1 VANPGDFAY
10 TVKQQADIVR
20 VVGDYVKL
28 KKTGAQNF
36 GGLCPFHQ
44 EKTPSFSVHAT
55 KQFYHCFGCGV
66 SGDVFS
72 FVQKI
77 ENITFPE
84 AVRAVAQ
91 KLGLAVPKTQYSGP
105 AEAKEAAL
113 RGALIEMHEKA
124 CAFFEEQLR
133 KPEGA
138 KAREYLTSR
147 GLSDQDIQTFRL
159 GFAPDSGFVLRDRM
173 RGQFNDE
180 QIKASGL
187 FSWKEASANDQ
198 RPTTN
203 DSGNDAKPA
212 TIYSKFRSRVTFPIS
227 NETGKI
233 IAFTGRALASD
244 DKSGPKYLN
253 SPETPIY
260 SKSRVLYNLDRAKE
274 AIKKLDYAVIV
285 EGQMD
290 CIAVFT
296 AGLHNVIA
304 SSGTAF
310 TELQVRLLGRYTRNI
325 VVNFDPDAAGARAA
339 ERSLALLVAEDF
351 QIKVLTLE
359 GGLDP
364 DNFIRKRGADAYKQ
378 ALMAA
383 PRYFDYLIDR
393 ARAQFPIKTPQGK
406 QQAVNA
412 LLAHL
417 QHVPSRIVR
426 DELAADIAQKL
437 GIESSVLRQEIRHVA
452 ATRGTSVKA
461 VPEAQVTP
469 AERILIRV
477 LAITADQLEPLPGL
491 RHQAQYTVSTEQLH
505 LGLPTEALLGALV
518 QADAETL
525 DPLALELSEGDR
537 RLLAQILMR
546 DDEPLTEE
554 LVHGALEAL
563 RRGHL
568 ERRQQQVRARI
579 ADAERKNDSAAL
591 TQLLQE
597 KQRIDKDLS
606 AL

>member
-1 VANPGDFAY
+1 MANPGDFAY

-20 VVGDYVKL
+20 VIGDYVKL

-55 KQFYHCFGCGV
+55 KQFFHCFGCGV

-91 KLGLAVPKTQYSGP
+91 KLGIALPKQQYSGP

-113 RGALIEMHEKA
+113 RGALIDMHEKA

-138 KAREYLTSR
+138 RAREYLSAR
-147 GLSDQDIQTFRL
+147 GLTDDDIKNFRI
-159 GFAPDSGFVLRDRM
+159 GFAPDSGFLLRDRLK
-173 RGQFNDE
+173 GQFDDE
-180 QIKASGL
+180 QLRASGL
-187 FSWKEASANDQ
+187 MSWKEDGAKDAN
-198 RPTTN
+198 
-203 DSGNDAKPA
+203 GAVA
-212 TIYSKFRSRVTFPIS
+212 MYSKFRSRITFPIA

-233 IAFTGRALASD
+233 IAFTARELAGGTA
-244 DKSGPKYLN
+244 DKAKAGPKYLN
-253 SPETPIY
+253 SPETPVY

-274 AIKKLDYAVIV
+274 AIKKLDYAIIV

-290 CIAVFT
+290 CIAVYS
-296 AGLHNVIA
+296 AGFHNVIA

-310 TELQVRLLGRYTRNI
+310 TETQVRLLGRYAKQI

-339 ERSLALLVAEDF
+339 EKSLALLVAEDF
-351 QIKVLTLE
+351 NIKVLTLE

-364 DNFIRKRGADAYKQ
+364 DNFIRKRGKEAYGK
-378 ALMAA
+378 ALLTA
-383 PRYFDYLIDR
+383 PRYFDYLIER
-393 ARAQFPIKTPQGK
+393 ARTAYPTRTPQGK
-406 QQAVNA
+406 QQAVTF
-412 LLAHL
+412 LLEHL
-417 QHVPSRIVR
+417 QHVPSRIMR
-426 DELAADIAQKL
+426 DELAADMAQKL
-437 GIESSVLRQEIRHVA
+437 GIDSAVLRQEIRHVA
-452 ATRGTSVKA
+452 ATRGTTIKPALPS
-461 VPEAQVTP
+461 QIMQ

-477 LAITADQLEPLPGL
+477 LAVTADQLEPLPDL
-491 RHQAQYTVSTEQLH
+491 RHQAQYTLSTEQLH
-505 LGLPTEALLGALV
+505 RGLPTEVLLEALV

-525 DPLALELSEGDR
+525 DPLTLELADADR
-537 RLLAQILMR
+537 RLLAEVLMR
-546 DDEPLTEE
+546 DDEPLEE
-554 LVHGALEAL
+554 GLIHGALEAL
-563 RRGHL
+563 RRRRL
-568 ERRQQQVRARI
+568 EREQQQVRARI

-591 TQLLQE
+591 AQAMQDKL
-597 KQRIDKDLS
+597 KIDRDLS